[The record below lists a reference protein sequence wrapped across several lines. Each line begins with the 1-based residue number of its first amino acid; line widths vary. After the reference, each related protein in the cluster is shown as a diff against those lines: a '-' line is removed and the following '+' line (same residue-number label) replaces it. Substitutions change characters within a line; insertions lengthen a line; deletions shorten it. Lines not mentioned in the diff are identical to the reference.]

1 MTKNGRVTLKDVA
14 EVAGVSFKTVSR
26 VANNDPNV
34 RDELRQRILRII
46 DEMGY
51 HPNHAARLMRSGT
64 SSVIG
69 LMTDRISTTPYAGNI
84 VKGAQEAAWKHGQML
99 FIMNTDEDD
108 ALQKI
113 AIDTMINRGVDGLI
127 FAAVHHRRLTQEQ
140 VSDLKRGIPTVLVDC
155 SSPDESI
162 SSMVPDEEQAGYEA
176 TRVLIEAGHTRIG
189 FINGPARF
197 PAAVGRHQG
206 YLRAL
211 TEAGVS
217 TGRELVVSGGWWQ
230 RDGYDNASRL
240 LSLSQPPTAIFC
252 ASDRIAMG
260 AYDAIKE
267 RGMKIPDDVAIVGFD
282 NHEIIAAHL
291 RPALTTMEIPYYHMG
306 RWAVERVLQLK
317 ENPELPA
324 TFELAHCS
332 LILRNSAG
340 SGVPQLAE

>member
-1 MTKNGRVTLKDVA
+1 MTIKNGRVTLKDVA

-26 VANNDPNV
+26 VVNNDPNV
-34 RDELRQRILRII
+34 RDELRQKILRII

-51 HPNHAARLMRSGT
+51 HPNHAARLMRSGN

-69 LMTDRISTTPYAGNI
+69 LITDRISTTPYAGNI

-113 AIDTMINRGVDGLI
+113 AIETMINRGVDGLI

-140 VSDLKRGIPTVLVDC
+140 VTDLKQGVPVVLVDC
-155 SSPDESI
+155 SSPDPEI
-162 SSMVPDEEQAGYEA
+162 SSMVPDEETAGFEA
-176 TRVLIEAGHTRIG
+176 TRVLIDGGHTRIG

-197 PAAVGRHQG
+197 PAAGGRHQG

-211 TEAGVS
+211 REAGLTS
-217 TGRELVVSGGWWQ
+217 DPQLVVSGGWWQ

-240 LSLSQPPTAIFC
+240 LSLAKPPTAIFC

-267 RGMKIPDDVAIVGFD
+267 RGMKIPEDVAIVGFD

-291 RPALTTMEIPYYHMG
+291 RPALTTMEIPYYQMG
-306 RWAVERVLQLK
+306 RWAVERVLELRA
-317 ENPELPA
+317 NPDLPA
-324 TFELAHCS
+324 TFEQAHCS
-332 LILRNSAG
+332 LILRSSAQ
-340 SGVPQLAE
+340 VMQTAD